1 MLGVWREGSGRLLG
15 KGKREGPKVKREG
28 TSSDERG
35 GRLRRDIYIYDKKG
49 GQDCQKKVEDRIIFE
64 VKKEAITEADYC
76 CTFCCCY
83 FREEGGRQRK

>member
-35 GRLRRDIYIYDKKG
+35 GRLRRDIYIYTIKREG
-49 GQDCQKKVEDRIIFE
+49 RI
-64 VKKEAITEADYC
+64 VRRRWKTEL
-76 CTFCCCY
+76 FS
-83 FREEGGRQRK
+83 K